1 MWRDKLGDTV
11 AEEETREELVATIA
25 ELRKEIERLREE
37 LRLARRSSAEV
48 PPHYL

>member
-1 MWRDKLGDTV
+1 MAG
-11 AEEETREELVATIA
+11 EETPEELLATIA

-37 LRLARRSSAEV
+37 LRLARRSNAEI